1 MKIEEIKNGNMNEV
15 YLLTTDE
22 DKYIVRTS
30 DFDNSFECKVLKIL
44 EKHSFNC
51 PKIITNFKLDSKN
64 IMIYKYLEGDN
75 PEVYDDLFFEKMAK
89 LLVKLHEVEYKNLYK
104 ASLTNEENL
113 EKLSEYYTG
122 AIESKYL
129 KADKDFITELYER
142 VIKIDFTKLD
152 KCIVHSDIKRENMV
166 QNDNELY
173 LIDFGNCYIGTRL
186 IDVIRVIMW
195 FFIKNENYDYKQMN
209 LFANSYFS
217 AKGLNKNETEIID
230 ELLIFCIL
238 YNLLKDVYLNGKG
251 ILTANYVENN
261 SLKWLTALKDQDR
274 ILKIGEVIKNAKG
287 FAKRKR

>member
-1 MKIEEIKNGNMNEV
+1 
-15 YLLTTDE
+15 
-22 DKYIVRTS
+22 
-30 DFDNSFECKVLKIL
+30 
-44 EKHSFNC
+44 
-51 PKIITNFKLDSKN
+51 
-64 IMIYKYLEGDN
+64 
-75 PEVYDDLFFEKMAK
+75 
-89 LLVKLHEVEYKNLYK
+89 
-104 ASLTNEENL
+104 
-113 EKLSEYYTG
+113 
-122 AIESKYL
+122 
-129 KADKDFITELYER
+129 
-142 VIKIDFTKLD
+142 
-152 KCIVHSDIKRENMV
+152 
-166 QNDNELY
+166 
-173 LIDFGNCYIGTRL
+173 
-186 IDVIRVIMW
+186 MW